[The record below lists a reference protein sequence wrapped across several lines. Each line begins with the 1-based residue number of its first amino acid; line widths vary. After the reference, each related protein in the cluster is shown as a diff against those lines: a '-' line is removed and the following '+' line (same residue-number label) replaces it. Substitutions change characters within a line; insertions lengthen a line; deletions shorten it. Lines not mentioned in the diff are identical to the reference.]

1 MAQRIWLTE
10 HGGPEVMTLEDFD
23 PPAPG
28 PGEILLEQTAIG
40 LNYID
45 IYQRR
50 GFYPHPLPG
59 GIGLEGVGRVASLG
73 EGVTSLSVGDRVAYS
88 GLMGAYATH
97 RIAPANRV
105 VAIPDA
111 ISDRDAAA
119 LMFKGLTVE
128 YLMER
133 LYRVQPGEDVL
144 FYAASGG
151 VGQIAGQ
158 WGRHIGA
165 RMIGVTSGPENC
177 ELIRQLGYDEAI
189 DRLSED
195 VGARTR
201 ELTDG
206 RGVAVVYDSAGKA
219 TFEASIAAL
228 RPRGMLVSFGSATGD
243 APDVPPSRL
252 QHAGSLFFTRPM
264 LAHYIATDEEYH
276 AAARRVFSLAEEGVI
291 RVNINQSWPLS
302 EVGAAHEALAS
313 GQTTGSTVILP

>member
-1 MAQRIWLTE
+1 MARRIWLTE
-10 HGGPEVMTLEDFD
+10 HGGPEVMTLEEVDLPD
-23 PPAPG
+23 PG
-28 PGEILLEQTAIG
+28 PGEVLVEQTAIG
-40 LNYID
+40 LNFID

-50 GFYPHPLPG
+50 GFYPHPVPG
-59 GIGLEGVGRVASLG
+59 GLGLEGAGRVAALG
-73 EGVTSLSVGDRVAYS
+73 AGVTNLSVGDRVAYA

-97 RIAPANRV
+97 RIAPANRL
-105 VAIPDA
+105 VAIPDG
-111 ISDRDAAA
+111 IDDRQAAA

-133 LYRVQPGEDVL
+133 LHKVQPGEDVQ

-165 RMIGVTSGPENC
+165 RMIGVTSGPANC
-177 ELIRQLGYDEAI
+177 ALIRDLGYDAAI
-189 DRLSED
+189 DRLTED
-195 VGARTR
+195 IAARAR
-201 ELTDG
+201 DLTAG
-206 RGVAVVYDSAGKA
+206 RGVSVVYDSAGRA
-219 TFEASIAAL
+219 TFEASLASLA
-228 RPRGMLVSFGSATGD
+228 PRGMFVSFGSATGD

-276 AAARRVFSLAEEGVI
+276 AAANRVFSLARDGVI
-291 RVNINQSWPLS
+291 RVNINQTWPLA

-313 GQTTGSTVILP
+313 GTTTGSTVILP

>member
-1 MAQRIWLTE
+1 MAKRIWLTE
-10 HGGPEVMTLEDFD
+10 HGGPEVMQLQEFD
-23 PPAPG
+23 LPEPG
-28 PGEILLEQTAIG
+28 AGEVLIEQTAIG

-50 GFYPHPLPG
+50 GFYPHPIPG
-59 GIGLEGVGRVASLG
+59 GLGLEGAGRVAATG
-73 EGVTSLSVGDRVAYS
+73 EAVTGLSVGDRVAYS

-97 RIAPANRV
+97 RIAPANRLV
-105 VAIPDA
+105 PIPDG
-111 ISDRDAAA
+111 IGDRDAAA
-119 LMFKGLTVE
+119 LLFKGLTVE

-133 LYRVQPGEDVL
+133 LHPVQPGEDVL

-158 WGRHIGA
+158 WGRHLGA
-165 RMIGVTSGPENC
+165 HMIGVTSGPENC
-177 ELIRQLGYDEAI
+177 AMIRELGYDAAI

-195 VGARTR
+195 IGARAR

-206 RGVAVVYDSAGKA
+206 RGVSVVYDSAGKA
-219 TFEASIAAL
+219 TFEASLAAL
-228 RPRGMLVSFGSATGD
+228 RPRGMFVSFGSATGD

-276 AAARRVFSLAEEGVI
+276 AAAQRVFALASEGVI
-291 RVNINQSWPLS
+291 KVNVNQTFRLS
-302 EVGAAHEALAS
+302 GVASAHEALAS
-313 GQTTGSTVILP
+313 GETTGSTVILP